1 MSVGCVGGEAGGEI
15 GGMRGAWQQGGRA
28 GIMRRAGV
36 EVWRWRCGRGGVD
49 VEALSGTP
57 ATRVRCRS
65 RFAWC
70 GTRTRVLA
78 HGG

>member
-1 MSVGCVGGEAGGEI
+1 MIVGCVGGEASGEI

-28 GIMRRAGV
+28 GIMRAAGV
-36 EVWRWRCGRGGVD
+36 RGCVGVD
-49 VEALSGTP
+49 VGALAWTP
-57 ATRVRCRS
+57 AAVVRCRS

-70 GTRTRVLA
+70 GTRTRALA